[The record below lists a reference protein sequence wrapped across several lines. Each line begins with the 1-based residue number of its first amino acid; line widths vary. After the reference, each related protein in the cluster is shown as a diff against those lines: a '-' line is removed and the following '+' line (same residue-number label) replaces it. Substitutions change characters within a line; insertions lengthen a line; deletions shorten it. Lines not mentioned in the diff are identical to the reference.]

1 MAYVCSIPS
10 RITGIDP
17 EAVSIL
23 FSIYPSL
30 SFTLVPR
37 LNLYESDAVDID
49 LSDPVRVFDHDL
61 EFIK

>member
-1 MAYVCSIPS
+1 M
-10 RITGIDP
+10 ITGIDP

-37 LNLYESDAVDID
+37 LILYESDAVYID

-61 EFIK
+61 EFIQ